1 MAFLLPGS
9 VVNFIKRFSNIKSSK
24 HPTVFQLGPDLAA
37 YYRTSSYSI
46 QRKGVLNKTVTS
58 LLCKRCPDVGSQR
71 LT

>member
-24 HPTVFQLGPDLAA
+24 HPTVFQLGP

-58 LLCKRCPDVGSQR
+58 LLCKICPDVGSQR